1 MWGLYAAN
9 GFGFMMLTRGFVLVS
24 VGESVEAE
32 CYFDGGADAPL
43 GADPFGE
50 ALASVEQASQ
60 ETAAVG
66 TVDDLISK
74 DKYEIK

>member
-1 MWGLYAAN
+1 MLQMV
-9 GFGFMMLTRGFVLVS
+9 GFMTTMMKDFILIS
-24 VGESVEAE
+24 VDESVEVE
-32 CYFDGGADAPL
+32 CYFDGGGDAPP

-66 TVDDLISK
+66 QTAVSLSLSN
-74 DKYEIK
+74 DKIGN